1 MAQRR
6 DDKLLGRVAV
16 RLREIRKARGLTQAA
31 VYEDTNVNVG
41 NVESYN
47 NNLTLTTL
55 AILCD
60 YYEMPLDEFFRGM
73 NTE

>member
-6 DDKLLGRVAV
+6 DDKLIGRVAV
-16 RLREIRKARGLTQAA
+16 RLREIRKGRGLTQAA